1 MEQDNN
7 QSAQDDK
14 VWFDSL
20 SGKIDTVQSTRLRSV
35 LREVELTDAA
45 KEDTTHDWQRL
56 QFALRSE
63 QSKSGGKYN
72 SGYKYYAMAASVLV
86 VVATAS
92 MLMPKNELPS
102 PAPVESAVM
111 MRGISAQVI
120 FSKSPEKDAKQ
131 LEFELMSLGQT
142 VTRQSEAG
150 KIELRI
156 KLTYPLNDKVRAA
169 LESRVIPVPDQGDLV
184 VDFIPA
190 IH

>member
-1 MEQDNN
+1 MTIDDKTL
-7 QSAQDDK
+7 QDDQA
-14 VWFDSL
+14 WFDSL
-20 SGKIDTVQSTRLRSV
+20 NGKGESAQAARLRQV
-35 LREVELTDAA
+35 LYEADLADAA

-111 MRGISAQVI
+111 MR
-120 FSKSPEKDAKQ
+120 K
-131 LEFELMSLGQT
+131 
-142 VTRQSEAG
+142 
-150 KIELRI
+150 
-156 KLTYPLNDKVRAA
+156 
-169 LESRVIPVPDQGDLV
+169 
-184 VDFIPA
+184 
-190 IH
+190 

>member
-1 MEQDNN
+1 MEQDNK

-14 VWFDSL
+14 VWFESL
-20 SGKIDTVQSTRLRSV
+20 SGKIDTAQSTRLRNV
-35 LREVELTDAA
+35 LREIELADAA

-63 QSKSGGKYN
+63 KNKSGDKYH

-86 VVATAS
+86 VIATAS
-92 MLMPKNELPS
+92 MLMPKNELQS

-111 MRGISAQVI
+111 MRGISEQVI

-156 KLTYPLNDKVRAA
+156 KLTYPLSDKVRAA
-169 LESRVIPVPDQGDLV
+169 LESRVIPVPEQGDLV
-184 VDFIPA
+184 VDFMLA